1 MVLPRR
7 WSRCRLL
14 ARYQRCRGG
23 PRDHGGSTVGQG
35 KPYGSRV
42 YRDRAA
48 FASSVALGQ
57 SRTPA
62 MTQDATWLVV
72 PVFALGR
79 RLDAAACSARCFIF
93 AACGRRR
100 GRRPP
105 LPNTKHRNLIRA
117 NASRN
122 QRMPVFNMPFIL
134 SVVGAFLASATV
146 AYLYVWPAV
155 RALPRFDALRLLAAF
170 HAFRFF
176 GMNFLVTGFVSPE
189 LNSGF
194 ASKVGWGDLI
204 AAVLALFSMAGLSR
218 RWSIA
223 IPVVWTFNI
232 WGTLDL
238 LNAYYM
244 GATQLRD
251 PGLMRARIYVP
262 ALYVPMLVVS
272 HLLIFLLLLNGT
284 SVEQARQRLQNFA
297 LR

>member
-1 MVLPRR
+1 
-7 WSRCRLL
+7 
-14 ARYQRCRGG
+14 
-23 PRDHGGSTVGQG
+23 
-35 KPYGSRV
+35 
-42 YRDRAA
+42 
-48 FASSVALGQ
+48 
-57 SRTPA
+57 
-62 MTQDATWLVV
+62 
-72 PVFALGR
+72 
-79 RLDAAACSARCFIF
+79 
-93 AACGRRR
+93 
-100 GRRPP
+100 
-105 LPNTKHRNLIRA
+105 
-117 NASRN
+117 
-122 QRMPVFNMPFIL
+122 MPVFNMPFIL

-204 AAVLALFSMAGLSR
+204 AAVLALFSMAALSR

-251 PGLMRARIYVP
+251 PGLMGAGIYVRNPLARIG
-262 ALYVPMLVVS
+262 ALTTRSLGHPERSQLMDGL
-272 HLLIFLLLLNGT
+272 HKAT
-284 SVEQARQRLQNFA
+284 SPSGRFR
-297 LR
+297 